1 MSKSL
6 ERHETAE
13 KLISDR
19 IREEMLT
26 KAENAQIVT
35 NQKVLVLPRSQW
47 PAYHLTPYPQ
57 PSAQLVGFLPAASL
71 LPRNQISIS
80 QGNYQIDNNYINQ
93 ATNQRK
99 IDKNKKLFATF
110 ISPFNPFAPA

>member
-6 ERHETAE
+6 KKPETAE

-47 PAYHLTPYPQ
+47 PAYNLTPYPQ
-57 PSAQLVGFLPAASL
+57 PGAQLVGFLPAASL

-93 ATNQRK
+93 ASNQRK
-99 IDKNKKLFATF
+99 INQ
-110 ISPFNPFAPA
+110 N